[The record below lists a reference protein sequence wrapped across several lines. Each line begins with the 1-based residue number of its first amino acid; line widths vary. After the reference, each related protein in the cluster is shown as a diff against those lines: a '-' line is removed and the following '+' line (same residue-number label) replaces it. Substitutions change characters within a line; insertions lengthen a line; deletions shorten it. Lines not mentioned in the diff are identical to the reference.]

1 MACLQKISSAI
12 DYDCANG
19 FVGFSQVAMINKA
32 DIQSFVVDASKAI
45 TALNIGSGVPYGV
58 ASQKKGFSVSET
70 VRVNDG
76 APNAYVHEV
85 TVTVYEKENPLLF
98 NQLANGDV
106 VFIAKRAKYC
116 RIYGLFYGL
125 QPTASSMNSNE
136 NGGWA
141 TFTFTTPEGVLGE
154 DYLTVSDTVSN
165 AIFSAVV

>member
-1 MACLQKISSAI
+1 MACLQKISNAI
-12 DYDCANG
+12 DYDCSNG

-32 DIQSFVVDASKAI
+32 DIQSFVVDASKAV

-154 DYLTVSDTVSN
+154 DYLTVKDTVYT
-165 AIFSAVV
+165 AIFNAVV

>member
-1 MACLQKISSAI
+1 MACLQRISSAI
-12 DYDCANG
+12 DYDCSNG

-32 DIQSFVVDASKAI
+32 DIEHFVADASGTV
-45 TALNIGSGVPYGV
+45 TALGVRGAAVYGV
-58 ASQKKGFSVSET
+58 AAQKKGFSVSET

-106 VFIAKRAKYC
+106 VFVAKRAKYC
-116 RIYGLFYGL
+116 RVYGLYYGL

-154 DYLTVSDTVSN
+154 DYLTVKDTV
-165 AIFSAVV
+165 ATTIFNAVV

>member
-1 MACLQKISSAI
+1 MACLHRISSAI
-12 DYDCANG
+12 DYDCSNG

-32 DIQSFVVDASKAI
+32 DIQSFVVDANQAVS
-45 TALNIGSGVPYGV
+45 ALDIGSGVPYGV

-85 TVTVYEKENPLLF
+85 TVTVYNKENTWLF
-98 NQLANGDV
+98 NQLANGSM
-106 VFIAKRAKYC
+106 VFIAKRSKYC
-116 RIYGLFYGL
+116 RIYGLYYGL
-125 QPTASSMNSNE
+125 QSTASSMNSNE

-154 DYLTVSDTVSN
+154 DYLTVNDTVYTD
-165 AIFSAVV
+165 IFNKVV

>member
-1 MACLQKISSAI
+1 MACLQKISNAI
-12 DYDCANG
+12 DYDCSNG

-32 DIQSFVVDASKAI
+32 DIQSFVVDGSSDV
-45 TALNIGSGVPYGV
+45 TALNIGSGAPYGV

-85 TVTVYEKENPLLF
+85 TVTVYEKARGRLF

-106 VFIAKRAKYC
+106 VFIAKRADYC

-154 DYLTVSDTVSN
+154 DYLTVKDTVYT
-165 AIFSAVV
+165 AIFNAVV

>member
-32 DIQSFVVDASKAI
+32 DIQSFAADASKVV

-154 DYLTVSDTVSN
+154 DYLTVKDTVYT
-165 AIFSAVV
+165 AIFNAVV

>member
-1 MACLQKISSAI
+1 MACLQKISNAI
-12 DYDCANG
+12 SYDCSNG

-32 DIQSFVVDASKAI
+32 DIQSFVVDASKVV
-45 TALNIGSGVPYGV
+45 TTLNIGSGVLYGV

-106 VFIAKRAKYC
+106 VFVAKRAKYC

-141 TFTFTTPEGVLGE
+141 TFTFTTPEGVIGE
-154 DYLTVSDTVSN
+154 DYLTANDTVIT
-165 AIFSAVV
+165 AIFSAIV

>member
-1 MACLQKISSAI
+1 MACLQKITSAI
-12 DYDCANG
+12 NYDCSNG

-32 DIQSFVVDASKAI
+32 DIRSFSVDDFKVVTTLD
-45 TALNIGSGVPYGV
+45 IGSGVPYGV

-98 NQLANGDV
+98 NQLANGDM

-116 RIYGLFYGL
+116 RVYGLFYGL
-125 QPTASSMNSNE
+125 QPTASTMNSNE

-154 DYLTVSDTVSN
+154 DYLTVKDTVCT
-165 AIFSAVV
+165 AIFNAAV

>member
-32 DIQSFVVDASKAI
+32 DIQSFVVDASKVV

-106 VFIAKRAKYC
+106 VFIAKRSKYC

-154 DYLTVSDTVSN
+154 DYLTVKDTVYT
-165 AIFSAVV
+165 AIFNAVV

>member
-32 DIQSFVVDASKAI
+32 DIQSFVVDASNVV

-106 VFIAKRAKYC
+106 AFIAKRAKYC

-154 DYLTVSDTVSN
+154 DYLTVKDTVYT

>member
-32 DIQSFVVDASKAI
+32 DIQSFVVDASKVV
-45 TALNIGSGVPYGV
+45 TAFNIGSGVPYGV

-154 DYLTVSDTVSN
+154 DYLTVKDTVYT
-165 AIFSAVV
+165 AIFNAVV

>member
-12 DYDCANG
+12 DYDCSNG

-32 DIQSFVVDASKAI
+32 DIQSFAVGLGVVS
-45 TALNIGSGVPYGV
+45 ALNTGSGVPYGV
-58 ASQKKGFSVSET
+58 ASRKKGFSVSET

-106 VFIAKRAKYC
+106 VFIAKRSKYC

-141 TFTFTTPEGVLGE
+141 TFTFTTPEGVIGE
-154 DYLTVSDTVSN
+154 DYLAVKDTVYT
-165 AIFSAVV
+165 AIFNAVV

>member
-1 MACLQKISSAI
+1 MTCLQKISNAI
-12 DYDCANG
+12 DYDCSNG

-32 DIQSFVVDASKAI
+32 DIQSFVVDGSK
-45 TALNIGSGVPYGV
+45 TVTELNIGRGVPYGV

-106 VFIAKRAKYC
+106 VFIAKRSKYC

-125 QPTASSMNSNE
+125 QPTASTMNSNE

-154 DYLTVSDTVSN
+154 DYLTVKDTVYT
-165 AIFSAVV
+165 AIFNAVV

>member
-1 MACLQKISSAI
+1 MACLQKISNAI

-32 DIQSFVVDASKAI
+32 DIQSFVVDASKAV
-45 TALNIGSGVPYGV
+45 TALNIGSSVPYGV

-106 VFIAKRAKYC
+106 VFIAKRSRYC

-154 DYLTVSDTVSN
+154 DYLTVKDTVYT

>member
-32 DIQSFVVDASKAI
+32 DIQSFVVDASKVV
-45 TALNIGSGVPYGV
+45 TALDIGGGVPYGV

-85 TVTVYEKENPLLF
+85 TVTVYEKQNPLLF

-106 VFIAKRAKYC
+106 VFIAKRAGYC
-116 RIYGLFYGL
+116 RIYGLVYGL

-154 DYLTVSDTVSN
+154 DYLTVKDTVYT
-165 AIFSAVV
+165 AIFNAVV

>member
-32 DIQSFVVDASKAI
+32 DIQSFMVDASKVVI
-45 TALNIGSGVPYGV
+45 GLDFGSGVPYGV

-154 DYLTVSDTVSN
+154 DYLTVKDTVYT
-165 AIFSAVV
+165 AIFNAVV

>member
-32 DIQSFVVDASKAI
+32 DIQSFVVDASKVV
-45 TALNIGSGVPYGV
+45 TALGIGSSVPYGV

-154 DYLTVSDTVSN
+154 DYLTVKDTVYT
-165 AIFSAVV
+165 AIFNAVV

>member
-1 MACLQKISSAI
+1 MACLQKISNAI

-19 FVGFSQVAMINKA
+19 FVGFSQVAMINKE
-32 DIQSFVVDASKAI
+32 DIQSFVADASKTV

-85 TVTVYEKENPLLF
+85 TVTVYEKENPMLF
-98 NQLANGDV
+98 NQLANGNV

-116 RIYGLFYGL
+116 RIYGLYYGL

-154 DYLTVSDTVSN
+154 DYLTVKDTVYT
-165 AIFSAVV
+165 AIFSEVV

>member
-32 DIQSFVVDASKAI
+32 DIQSFVVDASKAV

-106 VFIAKRAKYC
+106 VFIAKRSKYC

-154 DYLTVSDTVSN
+154 DYLTVKDTVYT
-165 AIFSAVV
+165 AIFNAVV

>member
-154 DYLTVSDTVSN
+154 DYLTVKDTVYT
-165 AIFSAVV
+165 AIFNAVV

>member
-32 DIQSFVVDASKAI
+32 DIQSFVVGTSKVV
-45 TALNIGSGVPYGV
+45 TALNIGSSVPYGV

-106 VFIAKRAKYC
+106 VFIAKRSKYC

-154 DYLTVSDTVSN
+154 DYLTVKDTVYTS
-165 AIFSAVV
+165 IFSAVV

>member
-32 DIQSFVVDASKAI
+32 DIQSFVIDASKAV

-154 DYLTVSDTVSN
+154 DYLTVKDTVYT
-165 AIFSAVV
+165 AIFNAVV

>member
-12 DYDCANG
+12 DYDCSNG

-32 DIQSFVVDASKAI
+32 DIQSFVADASKVV

-58 ASQKKGFSVSET
+58 AAQKKGFSVSET

-154 DYLTVSDTVSN
+154 DYLTVKDTVYT
-165 AIFSAVV
+165 AIFNAVV

>member
-32 DIQSFVVDASKAI
+32 DIQSFIVDASKAV

-154 DYLTVSDTVSN
+154 DYLTVKDTVYT
-165 AIFSAVV
+165 AIFNAVV

>member
-32 DIQSFVVDASKAI
+32 DIQSFVVDASKVV
-45 TALNIGSGVPYGV
+45 TALNIGSSVPYGV

-154 DYLTVSDTVSN
+154 DYLTVKDTVYT
-165 AIFSAVV
+165 AIFNAVV

>member
-32 DIQSFVVDASKAI
+32 DIQSFVTDASKVV
-45 TALNIGSGVPYGV
+45 TALNIGSGVPYRV

-154 DYLTVSDTVSN
+154 DYLTVKDTVYT
-165 AIFSAVV
+165 AIFNAVV

>member
-1 MACLQKISSAI
+1 MACLQKISNAI

-32 DIQSFVVDASKAI
+32 DIQSFVVDASKAV

-58 ASQKKGFSVSET
+58 ASQRKGFSVSET

-76 APNAYVHEV
+76 APNAYAHEV

-98 NQLANGDV
+98 NQLANGNV
-106 VFIAKRAKYC
+106 VFIAKRSKYC

-154 DYLTVSDTVSN
+154 DYLTVKDTVYT
-165 AIFSAVV
+165 AIFNAVV

>member
-32 DIQSFVVDASKAI
+32 DIQSFSVNSSKAV
-45 TALNIGSGVPYGV
+45 TALIIGSGVPYGV

-116 RIYGLFYGL
+116 RVYGLYYGL

-154 DYLTVSDTVSN
+154 DYLTVEN
-165 AIFSAVV
+165 AVYTSIFSAVV

>member
-1 MACLQKISSAI
+1 MACLQKISNAI
-12 DYDCANG
+12 DYDCSNG

-32 DIQSFVVDASKAI
+32 DIQSFVVDASKAV

-85 TVTVYEKENPLLF
+85 TVTVYEKARGRLF

-106 VFIAKRAKYC
+106 VFIAKRADYC

-141 TFTFTTPEGVLGE
+141 TFTFTTPEGVIGE
-154 DYLTVSDTVSN
+154 EYLTVKDTVYT
-165 AIFSAVV
+165 AIFNAVV

>member
-32 DIQSFVVDASKAI
+32 DIQSFVVDASKAV
-45 TALNIGSGVPYGV
+45 TALNIGSSVPYGV

-76 APNAYVHEV
+76 APNAYAHEV

-154 DYLTVSDTVSN
+154 DYLTVKDTVYT
-165 AIFSAVV
+165 AIFNAVV

>member
-1 MACLQKISSAI
+1 MACLQKISNAI
-12 DYDCANG
+12 DYDCSNG
-19 FVGFSQVAMINKA
+19 FVGFSQVAMINEE
-32 DIQSFVVDASKAI
+32 DIQSFVVDASKTV

-98 NQLANGDV
+98 NQLANGNV
-106 VFIAKRAKYC
+106 VFIAKRSKYC

-125 QPTASSMNSNE
+125 LPTASSMNSNE

-141 TFTFTTPEGVLGE
+141 TFTFTTPEGVIGE
-154 DYLTVSDTVSN
+154 DYLTVKDTVYT
-165 AIFSAVV
+165 AIFNAVV

>member
-32 DIQSFVVDASKAI
+32 DIQSFVVDASKAV
-45 TALNIGSGVPYGV
+45 TALNIGSSVPYGV

-141 TFTFTTPEGVLGE
+141 TFTFTTPEGVIGE
-154 DYLTVSDTVSN
+154 DYLTVKDTVYT
-165 AIFSAVV
+165 AIFNAVV

>member
-32 DIQSFVVDASKAI
+32 DILSFTVDASKVV
-45 TALNIGSGVPYGV
+45 TAWDIGSGVLYGV

-106 VFIAKRAKYC
+106 VFIAKRSTYC

-125 QPTASSMNSNE
+125 QPTASTMNSNE

-141 TFTFTTPEGVLGE
+141 TFTFTTPEGVIGE
-154 DYLTVSDTVSN
+154 DYLTVKDVLYDT
-165 AIFSAVV
+165 IFKAVV

>member
-1 MACLQKISSAI
+1 MACLQKISNAI

-32 DIQSFVVDASKAI
+32 DIQSFTVDAYKAVA
-45 TALNIGSGVPYGV
+45 TLDIGSGVPYKIT
-58 ASQKKGFSVSET
+58 SQKKGFSVSET

-154 DYLTVSDTVSN
+154 DYLTVKDTVYT
-165 AIFSAVV
+165 AIFNAVV

>member
-32 DIQSFVVDASKAI
+32 DIQSFSTDGSHNVI
-45 TALNIGSGVPYGV
+45 TLDIGSGVPYRV

-106 VFIAKRAKYC
+106 VFIAKRSKYC

-154 DYLTVSDTVSN
+154 DYLTVENTVYT
-165 AIFSAVV
+165 AIFNAVV

>member
-32 DIQSFVVDASKAI
+32 DIQSFVVDASKVV

-98 NQLANGDV
+98 SQLANGDV
-106 VFIAKRAKYC
+106 VFIAKRSKYC

-154 DYLTVSDTVSN
+154 DYLTVKDTVYT
-165 AIFSAVV
+165 AIFNAVV

>member
-32 DIQSFVVDASKAI
+32 DIQSFVVETSKVV

-154 DYLTVSDTVSN
+154 DYLTVKDTVYTT
-165 AIFSAVV
+165 IFNAVV

>member
-45 TALNIGSGVPYGV
+45 TALNIGSGAPYGV

-154 DYLTVSDTVSN
+154 DYLTVKDTVYT
-165 AIFSAVV
+165 AIFNAVV